1 MLFYIIK
8 IENSYN
14 NNNNNNKEIDSNKYT
29 RVFDTWII
37 DRGIKI
43 DEASHKLKNK

>member
-29 RVFDTWII
+29 RVFDTSFI
-37 DRGIKI
+37 DKRIKI
-43 DEASHKLKNK
+43 DKASHK